1 MIGTLIA
8 LLLPAVQSARESARR
23 TQCGSR
29 LRQLGL
35 SLHVYLDAR
44 KRFPAGYVA
53 DTHNSSRDP
62 KTWAPPGTGWG
73 MAIAP
78 FMEEGSLSS
87 QYRVADGVAGVANRA
102 IVAQRLTTFLCP
114 SSAGQ
119 RDAFEVLN
127 ATGDPHASGASLGRA
142 DYVANAGHEDP
153 WDTSPLSSW
162 ESISNGP
169 LYRNSR
175 IRPADISDGLSKTVF
190 LGEHSQAVSQKA
202 WAGVVAGGFCQ
213 PTETYRLLADANPAH
228 AAAFVLSHSGPA
240 ADEQS
245 VIHAPNDS
253 MGHPDQMFSEHP
265 TGANV
270 TLGDGSMRLIDAV
283 IDHQV

>member
-1 MIGTLIA
+1 MIAMIGTLIA

-62 KTWAPPGTGWG
+62 KTWAPPVPAGEWQSPRSWKKALSPRSTGWL
-73 MAIAP
+73 MALQGLLI
-78 FMEEGSLSS
+78 G
-87 QYRVADGVAGVANRA
+87 
-102 IVAQRLTTFLCP
+102 RLLPSDCP

-127 ATGDPHASGASLGRA
+127 ATGDPHASGASRGRA

-175 IRPADISDGLSKTVF
+175 IRPADMSDGRSKTVF

-213 PTETYRLLADANPAH
+213 PTETYRLLAHATPAH

-270 TLGDGSMRLIDAV
+270 TLGDGSMRLIDAA